1 MAADHE
7 RIKKLLVHIPD
18 HTRVAHLAGV
28 DVSYISQLM
37 ADEVFKESVLAE
49 RIMAGEAKVR
59 MDDSADSMEQ
69 LLLDKLKRAL
79 PMMVKPMEIVRA
91 YEVLNKAKRKVDTGT
106 LGSSQEGGTVLS
118 LRIPKHTALRF
129 RVDSRGEVIEVEGRP
144 LVTMPSTG
152 LLKLMGERGT
162 NYGQELEDLG
172 NRLSSYGQVAEPARQ
187 TAAVATAGGGSRDE
201 DD

>member
-1 MAADHE
+1 MADNE

-37 ADEVFKESVLAE
+37 ADEVFKEAVMAE

-59 MDDSADSMEQ
+59 MDDNADSIEQ
-69 LLLDKLKRAL
+69 MLLEKLKRAL
-79 PMMVKPMEIVRA
+79 PMMVKPMEILRA
-91 YEVLNKAKRKVDTGT
+91 YEVVNKAKRKVDTGSV
-106 LGSSQEGGTVLS
+106 GSGVEGGTMLS

-129 RVDSRGEVIEVEGRP
+129 RMDTKGEVIEVEGKP

-152 LLKLMGERGT
+152 LLKLMNERGSE
-162 NYGQELEDLG
+162 YGHELEALG
-172 NRLSSYGQVAEPARQ
+172 NRLAAYSETQEPAREV
-187 TAAVATAGGGSRDE
+187 AAVAAPGGSGTDA

>member
-1 MAADHE
+1 MADIE

-37 ADEVFKESVLAE
+37 ADEVFKEAVMAE

-59 MDDSADSMEQ
+59 MDDSADSIEQ

-79 PMMVKPMEIVRA
+79 PMMVKPMEILRA
-91 YEVLNKAKRKVDTGT
+91 YEVINKAKRKVDTGSM
-106 LGSSQEGGTVLS
+106 GSSAEGGTVLS

-129 RVDSRGEVIEVEGRP
+129 RMDTKGEVIEVEGKP

-152 LLKLMGERGT
+152 LLKLMNERGSE
-162 NYGQELEDLG
+162 YGHELEALG
-172 NRLSSYGQVAEPARQ
+172 NRLAAYSETQESAR
-187 TAAVATAGGGSRDE
+187 AAAAATSAGGTGIDA
-201 DD
+201 DG